1 MRQRLH
7 LHSSSVFCGAKYRGG
22 VRRAEGFKSSHIQ
35 VFNLFF
41 FNPSPRDWR
50 PSVSPLYCW
59 RHTGEKCE
67 FLFVHSS
74 QQREERTKKRRR
86 CYRACSL
93 GRCCRCRGLWNS
105 LRSDSPRPGSSVGRR
120 PPGPIKAVFP
130 AGYACLISLT
140 PLLGTTVPR
149 FLPYMAGATQRRS
162 VNTSTFPPACQQ
174 QGIVLAFPF
183 FVPSLLVVG
192 VHLNSTSVRR

>member
-1 MRQRLH
+1 M
-7 LHSSSVFCGAKYRGG
+7 AKP
-22 VRRAEGFKSSHIQ
+22 EG
-35 VFNLFF
+35 
-41 FNPSPRDWR
+41 
-50 PSVSPLYCW
+50 LY
-59 RHTGEKCE
+59 
-67 FLFVHSS
+67 VHSS

-93 GRCCRCRGLWNS
+93 GRRCRCRGLWNS

-192 VHLNSTSVRR
+192 VHFNSSSARR

>member
-1 MRQRLH
+1 MAR
-7 LHSSSVFCGAKYRGG
+7 SDGG
-22 VRRAEGFKSSHIQ
+22 V
-35 VFNLFF
+35 V
-41 FNPSPRDWR
+41 
-50 PSVSPLYCW
+50 
-59 RHTGEKCE
+59 
-67 FLFVHSS
+67 VHSS

-105 LRSDSPRPGSSVGRR
+105 LRSDSPRPISSADRR

-140 PLLGTTVPR
+140 PLLGTGVPR